1 MPAPTVPP
9 PASTPAA
16 RLTVLPW
23 HRTAER
29 MLDAHRLILLVGEPG
44 SGKTSWALQASYAR
58 TGREAEVIQG
68 TPETELG
75 HLWGTYTLVDGATR
89 FLDGPLPAALKEGGL
104 LVVEEMS
111 LIPLETRA
119 ALLALRGVS
128 VIRNPFTGDRLAIP
142 PAFRLVATSNPESM
156 RCYRNGK
163 IAQAL
168 YDDFLTLEVPSPTE
182 EHIAAMVESN
192 FPGTA
197 TADRQDALGRW
208 RRLADVANK
217 QENKLG
223 LRLGYRSV
231 AHFLALRA
239 KGLEADEAAAVA
251 YVNKY
256 FLDEDAHQAAKFSAM
271 LRPLE

>member
-1 MPAPTVPP
+1 MSVPTPP
-9 PASTPAA
+9 RATPA
-16 RLTVLPW
+16 LIPLPW
-23 HRTAER
+23 HKTAER

-44 SGKTSWALQASYAR
+44 SGKTSWALEASRRR

-89 FLDGPLPAALKEGGL
+89 FLDGPLPAALKEAGL

-119 ALLALRGVS
+119 ALLALRGVE
-128 VIRNPFTGDRLAIP
+128 VIRNPLTGERLPIL
-142 PAFRLVATSNPESM
+142 PAFRLVATSNPENM

-168 YDDFLTLEVPSPTE
+168 YDDFLTLEVPAPTE
-182 EHIAAMVESN
+182 EQIGEMLRAN
-192 FPGTA
+192 FPETPVA
-197 TADRQDALGRW
+197 QRLDALARW
-208 RRLADVANK
+208 KRLADVAK
-217 QENKLG
+217 KEDNKLG

-239 KGLEADEAAAVA
+239 QGLDADEAATVA

-256 FLDEDAHQAAKFSAM
+256 FLDEDAHQAAKFSAS
-271 LRPLE
+271 LSD